1 MSETNNSCV
10 IENID
15 LPLYKYGLIH
25 KQNINNYLV
34 TEKQKKFQ
42 KFKSYALTAI
52 FFVIIIRLL
61 LHFKFYKNP
70 NYPLFYF
77 DPLNYFSG
85 LTQFTYAIYL
95 LGSVFGLRLIYLFNY
110 SDESLYKW
118 LDIIEVLKGLKS
130 LDSIGL
136 KKNKEYESFVKRIKF
151 FEFLIEISIKI
162 ILIVSLFF
170 CMGLTFLVYDTIQS
184 LFFGILNTMFHWF
197 WTNCAFGIESY
208 SFLFYFIVCYY
219 SKIRFKILNNI
230 ISRNS
235 KLPVVKLTARII
247 REHNDVC
254 NDILRYDKFW
264 NKFYFALTYTII
276 PINLML
282 LHLILFD
289 DLILTSFLIFS
300 MVVIIYLFSH
310 IVLNLISASV
320 NKNALKS
327 HKYLFKFQTKF
338 SSRINLKQKIKVKKI
353 ILKFWKIV
361 KQLFLIVIELNGKS
375 WRSESHYRTLLW
387 QSICDNSYDYV

>member
-1 MSETNNSCV
+1 MTDNSNNTCV

-15 LPLYKYGLIH
+15 SPLYKCGLIH

-34 TEKQKKFQ
+34 TDKQKKFQ

-52 FFVIIIRLL
+52 FFVFIIKML

-77 DPLNYFSG
+77 DPLNYFGG
-85 LTQFTYAIYL
+85 LTQFVFATCL
-95 LGSVFGLRLIYLFNY
+95 LGSVLCLRLIHLFNY

-136 KKNKEYESFVKRIKF
+136 ENNKQYELFIKRIKF
-151 FEFLIEISIKI
+151 FKFLIEISIKI
-162 ILIVSLFF
+162 ISILVLFVLI
-170 CMGLTFLVYDTIQS
+170 GLTFLFCDTIQS
-184 LFFGILNTMFHWF
+184 LFFGILNAMFHSVWV
-197 WTNCAFGIESY
+197 NCALSVEFY

-219 SKIRFKILNNI
+219 STIRFKILNNK

-235 KLPVVKLTARII
+235 KLSFSKLTTRII
-247 REHNDVC
+247 REHNNAC

-264 NKFYFALTYTII
+264 KKFYFTLTYTII
-276 PINLML
+276 PINLMF

-289 DLILTSFLIFS
+289 DLILTAFLIAS
-300 MVVIIYLFSH
+300 MIVIIFLFSH

-327 HKYLFKFQTKF
+327 HNSIFKFQTKF
-338 SSRINLKQKIKVKKI
+338 SSKINVKNKIKV
-353 ILKFWKIV
+353 
-361 KQLFLIVIELNGKS
+361 
-375 WRSESHYRTLLW
+375 
-387 QSICDNSYDYV
+387 